1 MCAENIPGYIEA
13 LSYKANKA
21 IGKEQSNRFAELLST
36 LRQQILSCLDLS
48 GKALFVLKL
57 SKQH

>member
-1 MCAENIPGYIEA
+1 MCAENVQGYNEA

-48 GKALFVLKL
+48 GKALFVLKH